1 MANFLI
7 LLERGNGKG
16 EGFILELLLL
26 HFPAQK

>member
-7 LLERGNGKG
+7 VLERGSGKA

-26 HFPAQK
+26 HFPEQK

>member
-7 LLERGNGKG
+7 LLEKGSEKG

-26 HFPAQK
+26 HFPEQK